1 MGAALTRNRNGHE
14 ETTDLSTQSAYR
26 FPPKAGSYFGTHF
39 IMGGERF
46 ESPQPGEYLFG
57 DSDELNFLGNK
68 PVPFPYPVPSGN
80 EPTKTLK
87 SLVYIR
93 KDSIRLVK
101 APGAD
106 KVTVDGSV
114 EGCLSTQYNVEFIF
128 DSDVKCAIRVH
139 YFCAEEVVNG
149 QVVYHPRDPTMSSE
163 IFHYKRGAGQSF
175 SQPTHTVDPSKFSD
189 EEWQYNFDKELYPIA
204 IHCVVEEE
212 EHSGHAHI
220 TYAVI
225 EKSQEG
231 SYTIKPLKQK
241 QVVDG
246 LCYLL
251 QEIYGIENKNMERL
265 KDIDPDDEVEDS
277 GAECVICMSD
287 MRDTLILPCRHLCL
301 CSSCADSLRYQASMC
316 PICRVKFRALLQ
328 IRAMRKKVAPVSSNT
343 PQSDSDDNPVNQEG
357 VPPGYEA
364 ISLIEALNGQVVPPL
379 SGEGVHLQISG
390 PPAVFT
396 VEKKGQKETKVTVTG
411 PIEYQKEMDT
421 DKESSKGTLEK
432 QKDKDK
438 KQVLDTTDVTSTDAV
453 SDATPEE
460 SVPRSEFIERSRSP
474 PKATVVTVRC
484 SPDGKMITETKISPM
499 RETDLA
505 PAPVSNRRH
514 PERDY
519 KATPNLGRMAC
530 GLSTGDMA
538 DDEREDS
545 SEPEADYD
553 DRDSDPGTTT
563 TSHKS
568 SNQSLYQDA
577 PAALMAVDVESS
589 ACNERDIKEK
599 SPLSDKAFAGSKPI
613 SQRQNK
619 GKGEV
624 ADGAAGVAFKQ
635 PDELSA
641 PAHHQLESE
650 ISSTPT
656 MKTSPPH
663 SRLSSQPHHQ
673 QHQQHVSYDPLQVAS
688 LSDVY
693 SLHSSG
699 TEGSSFGSNCSA
711 NALLPQEE
719 GLRSESNAEGEEDD
733 DDNQTM
739 GNSDRRNPAV

>member
-1 MGAALTRNRNGHE
+1 MGAVLARNRNGQE
-14 ETTDLSTQSAYR
+14 ETPDVSTQSAYR
-26 FPPKAGSYFGTHF
+26 FPPKTGSYFGTHF
-39 IMGGERF
+39 TMGGERF
-46 ESPQPGEYLFG
+46 ESPQPAEYLFG
-57 DSDELNFLGNK
+57 DSEELNFLGNK

-101 APGAD
+101 APVAD
-106 KVTVDGSV
+106 KVTMEGSM
-114 EGCLSTQYNVEFIF
+114 EGCMNPQYNIEFIF
-128 DSDVKCAIRVH
+128 DSDVKCAIKIH
-139 YFCAEEVVNG
+139 YFCAEEIVNG
-149 QVVYHPRDPTMSSE
+149 QVIYHPRDPTMSSE
-163 IFHYKRGAGQSF
+163 TFHYKRGAGQSF
-175 SQPTHTVDPSKFSD
+175 NQPTHLLDPSKYSD
-189 EEWQYNFDKELYPIA
+189 DEWQYTYEKELYPIA
-204 IHCVVEEE
+204 FHCVVEEE
-212 EHSGHAHI
+212 EHIGHAHI

-265 KDIDPDDEVEDS
+265 KDVDPDDEVEDS

-328 IRAMRKKVAPVSSNT
+328 IRAMRKKVAPLTTNT
-343 PQSDSDDNPVNQEG
+343 PHSDSEENPVNQEG

-364 ISLIEALNGQVVPPL
+364 ISLIEALNGQVVPPI

-390 PPAVFT
+390 PPS
-396 VEKKGQKETKVTVTG
+396 
-411 PIEYQKEMDT
+411 P
-421 DKESSKGTLEK
+421 
-432 QKDKDK
+432 
-438 KQVLDTTDVTSTDAV
+438 LDTTDVTSTEAI
-453 SDATPEE
+453 SDAAVEE
-460 SVPRSEFIERSRSP
+460 SVVRPDFTERSRSP

-505 PAPVSNRRH
+505 PKVLPNRRPH
-514 PERDY
+514 DREL
-519 KATPNLGRMAC
+519 KGTPNMGRMAC

-553 DRDSDPGTTT
+553 ERDSDPGTTT
-563 TSHKS
+563 TSPKS
-568 SNQSLYQDA
+568 STHSLYNAAALATYTAVEVESNVAADMEKKVATGSSTSPKQSPPRGASGLLQMQEEGSAGEGDIVASPSSITRA
-577 PAALMAVDVESS
+577 PAYHQVESEVS
-589 ACNERDIKEK
+589 
-599 SPLSDKAFAGSKPI
+599 LSNTS
-613 SQRQNK
+613 
-619 GKGEV
+619 
-624 ADGAAGVAFKQ
+624 
-635 PDELSA
+635 
-641 PAHHQLESE
+641 
-650 ISSTPT
+650 
-656 MKTSPPH
+656 TSPH
-663 SRLSSQPHHQ
+663 TRLRVQPPR
-673 QHQQHVSYDPLQVAS
+673 QHVDYEPVDRAS
-688 LSDVY
+688 PSEVY
-693 SLHSSG
+693 CFPSSG

-711 NALLPQEE
+711 NELLPQED
-719 GLRSESNAEGEEDD
+719 GQRSDSKAEGDDDEEEDI
-733 DDNQTM
+733 
-739 GNSDRRNPAV
+739 S

>member
-1 MGAALTRNRNGHE
+1 MGAVLARNRNGQE
-14 ETTDLSTQSAYR
+14 ESPDVSTQSAYR
-26 FPPKAGSYFGTHF
+26 FPPKTGSYFGTHF

-46 ESPQPGEYLFG
+46 ESPQPAEYLFG

-101 APGAD
+101 APVAD
-106 KVTVDGSV
+106 KVTMDGSV
-114 EGCLSTQYNVEFIF
+114 EGCMNTQYNIEFIF
-128 DSDVKCAIRVH
+128 DSDVKCAIKIY
-139 YFCAEEVVNG
+139 YFCAEEIVNG
-149 QVVYHPRDPTMSSE
+149 QVIYHPRDPSMSSE
-163 IFHYKRGAGQSF
+163 TFHYKRGAGQSF
-175 SQPTHTVDPSKFSD
+175 NQPTHLLDPSRFSD
-189 EEWQYNFDKELYPIA
+189 EEWQYTFEKELYPIA
-204 IHCVVEEE
+204 FYCVVEEE
-212 EHSGHAHI
+212 EHIGHAHI

-265 KDIDPDDEVEDS
+265 KDVDPDDEVEDS

-328 IRAMRKKVAPVSSNT
+328 IRAMRKKVAALNSNT
-343 PQSDSDDNPVNQEG
+343 PHSDSEENPVNQEG

-364 ISLIEALNGQVVPPL
+364 ISLIEALNGQVVPPI

-390 PPAVFT
+390 PPSVFS
-396 VEKKGQKETKVTVTG
+396 VEKKGHKETKVTSLG
-411 PIEYQKEMDT
+411 PIEYQKEIET

-432 QKDKDK
+432 QKDKEK
-438 KQVLDTTDVTSTDAV
+438 PALDTTDVTSTEAI
-453 SDATPEE
+453 SDTAPEE
-460 SVPRSEFIERSRSP
+460 TVPRPDFTERSRSP

-499 RETDLA
+499 KETDLA
-505 PAPVSNRRH
+505 PTVLSNRR
-514 PERDY
+514 PQDRDF
-519 KATPNLGRMAC
+519 KGTTNLGRMAC

-545 SEPEADYD
+545 SEPEPDYD
-553 DRDSDPGTTT
+553 DRDSDPGTMT
-563 TSHKS
+563 TSPKS
-568 SNQSLYQDA
+568 STQSLYKATALTAYTAVEVESNVADDKQNTASPKSPKQSPQNAKHLLELQEEGSAGEGDSLGSPSITGA
-577 PAALMAVDVESS
+577 PAY
-589 ACNERDIKEK
+589 
-599 SPLSDKAFAGSKPI
+599 
-613 SQRQNK
+613 
-619 GKGEV
+619 
-624 ADGAAGVAFKQ
+624 
-635 PDELSA
+635 
-641 PAHHQLESE
+641 HQLESE
-650 ISSTPT
+650 ISGSNLS
-656 MKTSPPH
+656 TSPQ
-663 SRLSSQPHHQ
+663 SRLRVQPLR
-673 QHQQHVSYDPLQVAS
+673 QHAEYEPVDRAS
-688 LSDVY
+688 PSEVY
-693 SLHSSG
+693 CFHSSG

-711 NALLPQEE
+711 NELLPQED
-719 GLRSESNAEGEEDD
+719 GQRSDNKVGGGNDEEDI
-733 DDNQTM
+733 
-739 GNSDRRNPAV
+739 S